1 VTAIRLYRDINVL
14 TMATL
19 GWANTWLLN
28 HMEFGTRYD
37 GSQLIIRHVDG
48 ALELRGVLSAEG
60 WWLAIGPVQDG
71 LRGTDTGCMRCTLI
85 L

>member
-1 VTAIRLYRDINVL
+1 MTAIGLYRNINAL
-14 TMATL
+14 AMATL
-19 GWANTWLLN
+19 GWANTGLLN
-28 HMEFGTRYD
+28 HSELGRATMAAK
-37 GSQLIIRHVDG
+37 LIIGHVDG
-48 ALELRGVLSAEG
+48 TLELRGVLSAEG